1 MPNDDAQIDATFE
14 ISEGPQLNA
23 TYDISEDPINAT
35 FAIYAAGTTWGS
47 IDGDIQNQTDL
58 QNALDSKQD
67 IIEDLTSIREGAT
80 LGSTAIQPGDN
91 ITDLE
96 NNAGYISG
104 IDSND
109 VTTALGYTPVNPSS
123 LSIVAVTGNYTDLS
137 NKPTIGNGN
146 TTITVNN
153 TSVGTITANQ
163 TSNNS
168 ITISVPTTASEI
180 GALPS
185 TTTINDLTSEAQ
197 QSALNSGVTSTI
209 VEQVGTNAYDIS
221 NLQANKQDNLN
232 AGANIQ
238 INGNTISATNT
249 TYSAGDNVTIT
260 NGTISATDT
269 TYSAGANITITNG
282 TISAASTSY
291 IAGNGINISNGT
303 ISVGT
308 TIASKTDIKDGATT
322 ILVNSTSVGTITANQ
337 TDAQA
342 ITINVPTTATE
353 VGALPSTTTI
363 NDLTSTAQQ
372 DALNSGVTS
381 TIVSQVG
388 TNASTISTINSYIP
402 SGTSALNPLTNE
414 NYVNNAISANTA
426 NFIGTFD
433 SVAELE
439 AYSGTLTNNDYAFV
453 ATTDS
458 AGNTL
463 YDRYKWNGTEWLF
476 EYEINNSSF
485 TSDQWAAINSGITD
499 VSVTQIASNTSA
511 IAANTLAISGKQDTL
526 TAGTNITISGNTIS
540 AASTSYAAGT
550 NIQINGNTISATDT
564 TYIAG
569 DNITIENGTI
579 SATAT
584 TYSAGNGIDITGGT
598 ISTDTTIAS
607 KTDIGSADLTI
618 QRNGSGI
625 GTFSANATSGVTVN
639 ISVPTTATDVG
650 ALPSSTIIGDGRVIF
665 QKNGT
670 AISTITANQTS
681 TTTVNFTIPTT
692 ASDVNA
698 LPDTT
703 TIGAANTTIQ
713 VNSTAVGTI
722 NANATSAS
730 AINISVPT
738 NTNQL
743 TNGAGFIT
751 SSDLS
756 SYQLKAQPVTD
767 LGSTSGTISLSD
779 NTLYK
784 LTANGNIT
792 FSLPSISDYSKLH
805 QIFVQFVMS
814 TVRTVSVGTTYYFGD
829 AAPDL
834 SSTGYYNFYWEYNN
848 IFHGWVMGC
857 LHVGATS

>member
-1 MPNDDAQIDATFE
+1 MDANFE
-14 ISEGPQLNA
+14 INNSPEIKADFN
-23 TYDISEDPINAT
+23 
-35 FAIYAAGTTWGS
+35 IYASGTTWGNIS
-47 IDGDIQNQTDL
+47 GDIENQTDL
-58 QNALDSKQD
+58 INALNAKQD
-67 IIEDLTSIREGAT
+67 VIEDLDSIRADAT
-80 LGSTAIQPGDN
+80 LGSTALQPNDN
-91 ITDLE
+91 ITELV
-96 NNAGYISG
+96 NNAGYLVSSDLASVALSG
-104 IDSND
+104 EYS
-109 VTTALGYTPVNPSS
+109 
-123 LSIVAVTGNYTDLS
+123 DLL
-137 NKPTIGNGN
+137 NAPTIGDGN

-168 ITISVPTTASEI
+168 ITISVPTTASEV
-180 GALPS
+180 GALPD

-209 VEQVGTNAYDIS
+209 VEQVGINAYNIS

-249 TYSAGDNVTIT
+249 TYSAGDNITIT

-269 TYSAGANITITNG
+269 TYSAGANITINNG
-282 TISAASTSY
+282 TISAVSTSY
-291 IAGNGINISNGT
+291 TAGNGINISGGT

-308 TIASKTDIKDGATT
+308 TVASKTDIKDGATT

-337 TDAQA
+337 TNAQA

-363 NDLTSTAQQ
+363 DDLTSTAQQ

-388 TNASTISTINSYIP
+388 TNASAISTINSYIP
-402 SGTSALNPLTNE
+402 SGTSASNPLTNE
-414 NYVNNAISANTA
+414 YYVNNAISANTA
-426 NFIGTFD
+426 NFIGTFN

-499 VSVTQIASNTSA
+499 TTVTQIASNTSA

-540 AASTSYAAGT
+540 AASTSYAAGA

-564 TYIAG
+564 TYSAG

-579 SATAT
+579 SATDT

-681 TTTVNFTIPTT
+681 TTTVNFTIPIQ
-692 ASDVNA
+692 ASDINA

-703 TIGAANTTIQ
+703 TIGDGATTIT

-722 NANATSAS
+722 TANQTSSGAV
-730 AINISVPT
+730 NISVPT

-756 SYQLKAQPVTD
+756 SYQLIAQNMSS
-767 LGSTSGTISLSD
+767 LSASGTIALSD
-779 NTLYK
+779 NTINK
-784 LTANGNIT
+784 ISATGTVT
-792 FSLPSISDYSKLH
+792 FSLPSVSDLTKFH
-805 QIFVQFVMS
+805 QIFVQLYMS
-814 TVRTVSVGTTYYFGD
+814 SAQTINLGTTYYFSKT
-829 AAPDL
+829 APDMSAAGTYNIIYEYDNTASHWVVGVL
-834 SSTGYYNFYWEYNN
+834 SKGTAS
-848 IFHGWVMGC
+848 
-857 LHVGATS
+857 